1 MNVSIKPFLILT
13 SSPQMASLIYPFPR
27 ILAVH
32 LKYAPA
38 NTSRKKKRN
47 HELPRVYGSFGLCAL
62 HFFFFLVQILLIT
75 CPLRWADIYATGL
88 PRKAQTHH
96 RLIWQ
101 LFYSCQFLVTARA
114 RNESRSWCCS
124 MLAPL
129 QARLLIFSF
138 IFKGFSLLLERL
150 GDELA
155 FRWHAPTLEGQSGN
169 MLPATNSNHCCSW
182 WREAYLTLRID
193 SVSNEIQAVVNMKNH
208 PSQLKVRYVLNWWKY
223 SSKISLKSECKKLL
237 IHLCT
242 HGIWSI

>member
-32 LKYAPA
+32 LKYALQ
-38 NTSRKKKRN
+38 THHEKKT
-47 HELPRVYGSFGLCAL
+47 HELPRAYGSFGLCAL

-75 CPLRWADIYATGL
+75 CPLRWADMIVITPQACLEKPKHTTDSFGSF
-88 PRKAQTHH
+88 
-96 RLIWQ
+96 
-101 LFYSCQFLVTARA
+101 FYSCQFLVTARA

-124 MLAPL
+124 TLAPL

-169 MLPATNSNHCCSW
+169 MLPATNSNHCCSR

-193 SVSNEIQAVVNMKNH
+193 SASNEKQAVVNMKNH
-208 PSQLKVRYVLNWWKY
+208 PSRLKVWYVLNW
-223 SSKISLKSECKKLL
+223 
-237 IHLCT
+237 
-242 HGIWSI
+242 

>member
-38 NTSRKKKRN
+38 NTSRKKKN
-47 HELPRVYGSFGLCAL
+47 SRVAKGVWV
-62 HFFFFLVQILLIT
+62 FFFFLVQILLIT
-75 CPLRWADIYATGL
+75 CPLRWADMIVITPQACLEKPKHTTDSFGSF
-88 PRKAQTHH
+88 
-96 RLIWQ
+96 
-101 LFYSCQFLVTARA
+101 FYSCQFLVTARA

-124 MLAPL
+124 TLAPL

-169 MLPATNSNHCCSW
+169 MLPATNSNHCCSR

-193 SVSNEIQAVVNMKNH
+193 SASNEKQAVVNMKNH
-208 PSQLKVRYVLNWWKY
+208 PSRLKVRY
-223 SSKISLKSECKKLL
+223 
-237 IHLCT
+237 
-242 HGIWSI
+242 

>member
-1 MNVSIKPFLILT
+1 
-13 SSPQMASLIYPFPR
+13 MASLIYPFPR

-38 NTSRKKKRN
+38 NTSRKKKRS
-47 HELPRVYGSFGLCAL
+47 HELPRAYGSFGLCAL
-62 HFFFFLVQILLIT
+62 HFFFFGANPSHHLPT
-75 CPLRWADIYATGL
+75 EMGRYDCNYATGL

-124 MLAPL
+124 TLAPL

-169 MLPATNSNHCCSW
+169 MLPATNSNHCCSRW
-182 WREAYLTLRID
+182 WEAYLTLRID
-193 SVSNEIQAVVNMKNH
+193 SVWNEIQAVVNMKNH
-208 PSQLKVRYVLNWWKY
+208 PSQLKVRYVLNW
-223 SSKISLKSECKKLL
+223 
-237 IHLCT
+237 
-242 HGIWSI
+242 

>member
-1 MNVSIKPFLILT
+1 
-13 SSPQMASLIYPFPR
+13 MASLIYPFPR

-38 NTSRKKKRN
+38 NTSRKKRS
-47 HELPRVYGSFGLCAL
+47 HELPRAYGSFGLCAL
-62 HFFFFLVQILLIT
+62 HFFFFLGANPSHHLPT
-75 CPLRWADIYATGL
+75 EMGRYDCNYATGL

-124 MLAPL
+124 TLAPL

-155 FRWHAPTLEGQSGN
+155 FWWHAPTLEGQSGN
-169 MLPATNSNHCCSW
+169 MLPATNSNHCCSR

-208 PSQLKVRYVLNWWKY
+208 QSQLKVRYVLNW
-223 SSKISLKSECKKLL
+223 
-237 IHLCT
+237 
-242 HGIWSI
+242 

>member
-1 MNVSIKPFLILT
+1 
-13 SSPQMASLIYPFPR
+13 MASLIYPFPR

-38 NTSRKKKRN
+38 NTSRKKKEATSCQGRM
-47 HELPRVYGSFGLCAL
+47 GLLVSVLCT
-62 HFFFFLVQILLIT
+62 FFFFGANPSHHLPT
-75 CPLRWADIYATGL
+75 EMGRYDCNYATGL

-124 MLAPL
+124 TLAPL

-169 MLPATNSNHCCSW
+169 MLPATNSNHCCSR

-193 SVSNEIQAVVNMKNH
+193 SVWNEIQAVVNMKNH
-208 PSQLKVRYVLNWWKY
+208 PSQLKVRYVLNW
-223 SSKISLKSECKKLL
+223 
-237 IHLCT
+237 
-242 HGIWSI
+242 